1 MRASIHTLGCRLN
14 QAESA
19 LLAEYLAE
27 AGYDIVPFGEPA
39 DLGIIHTCT
48 VTREADAKSRKLIRQ
63 FIRANPEAFTAVIG
77 CYSQRAAETIA
88 RIPGVDLILGNQD
101 KLHLLEYVRPRKNH
115 TPRIV
120 CEKILR
126 DDFSIKVPQSGNRP
140 ALLRRRAN
148 LKIQDGCNAMCSFC
162 IIPFARGRVRS
173 RELHNLLEEAREL
186 IRRGAKEIV
195 LTGVNLGTYEYSENT
210 LHDVVAAVGE
220 LPGLQRLRISSLEPG
235 TIPESLFDWM
245 NDPGHPLV
253 PFLHI
258 PAQSG
263 SNRILEAMKR
273 KYTREEFLDFIH
285 HAHEQVPGIGIGTD
299 LMAGFPGETED
310 DFEQSAAL
318 LQDSPL
324 FFAHVFK
331 YSERPGTPA
340 CRIREKVPPAVAH
353 HRSRQLHQI
362 SEEKTARF
370 HAAHLGRVVEVLFE
384 EQAGGHWT
392 GYTGN
397 YIRVGV
403 PVNDTLENQTR
414 IVRLHEDRG
423 DWMLGRLI

>member
-63 FIRANPEAFTAVIG
+63 FIRANPEAVTAVIG

-88 RIPGVDLILGNQD
+88 RIPGVDLILGNQE
-101 KLHLLEYVRPRKNH
+101 KMHLLDYMPLHKHSVPK
-115 TPRIV
+115 IV
-120 CEKILR
+120 CETISR
-126 DDFSIKVPQSGNRP
+126 ENFSLHVPHAADRP
-140 ALLRRRAN
+140 SFPRRRAN

-195 LTGVNLGTYEYSENT
+195 LTGVNLGTYEYSGKT
-210 LHDVVAAVGE
+210 IHDVVSAVGE
-220 LPGLQRLRISSLEPG
+220 LRGLKRLRISSLEPA
-235 TIPESLFDWM
+235 TLPESLFDWM

-273 KYTREEFLDFIH
+273 KYTREAFLDFVQQ
-285 HAHEQVPGIGIGTD
+285 AHEHVPGIGIGTD
-299 LMAGFPGETED
+299 LMVGFPGETED
-310 DFEQSAAL
+310 DFAQSTSL
-318 LQDSPL
+318 LRDSPL
-324 FFAHVFK
+324 FFAHIFK

-340 CRIREKVPPAVAH
+340 CRIREKVPPAVAQR
-353 HRSRQLHQI
+353 RSQQLHRI
-362 SEEKTARF
+362 SGEKTARF
-370 HAAHLGRVVEVLFE
+370 HAAHLGRTVEVLFE
-384 EQAGGHWT
+384 EQVGDYWT

-397 YIRVGV
+397 YIRVGAAAR
-403 PVNDTLENQTR
+403 DALGNQMR
-414 IVRLHEDRG
+414 MVRLHEDRG
-423 DWMLGRLI
+423 EWMLGRLL